1 MMGPFLV
8 LLCQLLLTILIEGAV
23 IVIFYKSKETLRNS
37 LYVNILTNPA
47 LNLTLILLSGIGF
60 SLGVMLTIRIG
71 LEIVVVFIEAIA
83 YKFMLDTNFKKAL
96 WLSLILN
103 LTSFIIGEVIGM
115 AGYWEL
121 QRIMM
126 GL

>member
-37 LYVNILTNPA
+37 LYVNLLTNPA
-47 LNLTLILLSGIGF
+47 LNWTLILLSGKGF

-71 LEIVVVFIEAIA
+71 LEIAVVFIEAIA

>member
-1 MMGPFLV
+1 MGPFLV
-8 LLCQLLLTILIEGAV
+8 LLCQLFLTILIEGAI

-37 LYVNILTNPA
+37 LYVNLLTNPP
-47 LNLTLILLSGIGF
+47 LNLTLMFLSGMGL

-71 LEIVVVFIEAIA
+71 LEIAVVFIEAIA
-83 YKFMLDTNFKKAL
+83 YRFMLDTSFKKAL

>member
-1 MMGPFLV
+1 MGPFLV
-8 LLCQLLLTILIEGAV
+8 LLCQLLLTILVEGAV
-23 IVIFYKSKETLRNS
+23 IVIFYKSKEILRDS
-37 LYVNILTNPA
+37 LVVNLLTNPP
-47 LNLTLILLSGIGF
+47 LNLTLMLLSGIGL
-60 SLGVMLTIRIG
+60 SLGARLTVRIG
-71 LEIVVVFIEAIA
+71 LEIAVVFIEAVA
-83 YKFMLDTNFKKAL
+83 YKYMLDTSFKKAF

-115 AGYWEL
+115 AGYWKL

>member
-1 MMGPFLV
+1 
-8 LLCQLLLTILIEGAV
+8 
-23 IVIFYKSKETLRNS
+23 
-37 LYVNILTNPA
+37 
-47 LNLTLILLSGIGF
+47 
-60 SLGVMLTIRIG
+60 MLTIRIG
-71 LEIVVVFIEAIA
+71 LEIAVVFIEAIA
-83 YKFMLDTNFKKAL
+83 YKYMLGTTFKKAF

>member
-1 MMGPFLV
+1 MGPFLV
-8 LLCQLLLTILIEGAV
+8 LLCQLLLTILVEGAV
-23 IVIFYKSKETLRNS
+23 IVIFYKSKEILRDS
-37 LYVNILTNPA
+37 LVVNLLTNPP
-47 LNLTLILLSGIGF
+47 LNLTLMLLSGIGL
-60 SLGVMLTIRIG
+60 SLGARLTVRIG
-71 LEIVVVFIEAIA
+71 LEIAVVFIEAIA
-83 YKFMLDTNFKKAL
+83 YKYMLDTSFKKAF

-115 AGYWEL
+115 AGYWKL